1 MNMMIDEKIYEEY
14 FSLSQTQ
21 REELIIQTS
30 DNIEEFMSN
39 MMINCDMTDIEV
51 LTTVLVS
58 LQQVREYGLE
68 NEQYEKVDLID
79 KIKDKLLKNASTR
92 KKNRRNKR

>member
-1 MNMMIDEKIYEEY
+1 MMIDEKIYEEY
-14 FSLSQTQ
+14 FSLSEIQ
-21 REELIIQTS
+21 REELVIQTS

-39 MMINCDMTDIEV
+39 MIINCDMTDIEV
-51 LTTVLVS
+51 LTTVMIS

-79 KIKDKLLKNASTR
+79 KIKDKLLTNASTR

>member
-1 MNMMIDEKIYEEY
+1 MFIDEKIYEEY
-14 FSLSQTQ
+14 FSLSNKDK
-21 REELIIQTS
+21 EELIQITTN
-30 DNIEEFMSN
+30 NIEEFMSK

-58 LQQVREYGLE
+58 LQQVRETGLN

-79 KIKDKLLKNASTR
+79 KVKDKLLKNASTR
-92 KKNRRNKR
+92 KKNG

>member
-1 MNMMIDEKIYEEY
+1 MIDEKIYEEY
-14 FSLSQTQ
+14 FSLSEIQ
-21 REELIIQTS
+21 REELVIQTS

-79 KIKDKLLKNASTR
+79 KIKDKLLKNAST
-92 KKNRRNKR
+92 KKKQRREKK

>member
-14 FSLSQTQ
+14 FSLSEIQ
-21 REELIIQTS
+21 REELVIQTS

-79 KIKDKLLKNASTR
+79 KIKDKLLKNAST
-92 KKNRRNKR
+92 KKKQRREKK

>member
-14 FSLSQTQ
+14 FSLSEIQ
-21 REELIIQTS
+21 REELVIQTS

-39 MMINCDMTDIEV
+39 MIINCDMTDVEV

-79 KIKDKLLKNASTR
+79 KIKDKLLKNAST
-92 KKNRRNKR
+92 KKKQRREKK

>member
-1 MNMMIDEKIYEEY
+1 MFINEKIYEEY
-14 FSLSQTQ
+14 FSLSNKDK
-21 REELIIQTS
+21 EELIQITTN
-30 DNIEEFMSN
+30 NIEEFMSK

-58 LQQVREYGLE
+58 LQQVRETGLN

-79 KIKDKLLKNASTR
+79 KVKDKLLKNASTR
-92 KKNRRNKR
+92 KKNG

>member
-1 MNMMIDEKIYEEY
+1 MIDEKIYEEY
-14 FSLSQTQ
+14 FSLSEIQ
-21 REELIIQTS
+21 REELVIQTS

-39 MMINCDMTDIEV
+39 MIINCDMTDVEV

-79 KIKDKLLKNASTR
+79 KIKDKLLKNAST
-92 KKNRRNKR
+92 KKKQRREKK